1 MTDFAT
7 LAIKISTDGANR
19 ANNDLRSVER
29 SSKQTEKAVDSLS
42 LAINALKRLMAL
54 GIGIQ
59 GISGFLQMADTMQS
73 LRTQVQFVTGSMAE
87 LNKVQ
92 QELFDISQRT
102 SSSLEST
109 TQLYVRT
116 SRALKDYGVSQRQVL
131 QFTETINKAMA
142 VGGVGAQE
150 QASALMQLSQALGSG
165 RLQGDEFKTITETAP
180 IILDVVAEY
189 MGKSREE
196 VKKLASEGKITSKL
210 LFEAINGSTQKINQ
224 QFEQMPLTFGQAMQQ
239 MENAVMK
246 FVGDLDSANGISGLL
261 AQGVSFLAQNFALLA
276 KAIGYATVAYVA
288 YNAAS
293 FVSNF
298 KQASGG
304 VGVLAASFGYLT
316 NMIRGTTIAMLANPL
331 GLLAV
336 AITGV
341 AFAFDAFISDME
353 IGANTLGATWG
364 DALIGVWN
372 DFKNVVDK
380 TINWFSEQWSD
391 ATTSVSDN
399 FDSLLG
405 VATSS
410 FLLIH
415 NGAKSLINSFIGLFI
430 GGFKAIEVVWS
441 NFPSSLENLAV
452 IAFNSLVTIAEA
464 GINKL
469 IEFIKVPI
477 EMLNTISSKLGQ
489 GHLIDTSGWR
499 ANLNGFKLVGS
510 EEANKTAQAISTA
523 FSEGFNFDY
532 IGEAADS
539 VTAYLEEVAIR
550 TKKARLADESKNA
563 SLNGGSN
570 NPLSEDK
577 SSKNKGKKGKKG
589 EDHLKAWRE
598 HYNELERANAD
609 SWTRI
614 ALEEERSMREMLD
627 KARKANVGFEEI
639 ERAKNLIYERY
650 AKERQAIAEKY
661 IPELKYKRELEEQLK
676 EIQQLEKGK
685 QLNSQQANQARENVR
700 WNSGESIAKQ
710 AGQNAV
716 SGYER
721 WKEQFDPMQAITNE
735 QTAKTAE
742 LQSLYDQHLIQYQD
756 FINAKA
762 QIDAKATADTQNLFM
777 ESISGFGSAI
787 DTMLGV
793 MRNAGQE
800 QSGIYKAMFAVS
812 KAFAIAD
819 SIIKIQQGIANASS
833 LPFPANLGA
842 MATVAS
848 QTASIISTIQSTNLK
863 GMAHSGID
871 NVPSEGTWLLDKG
884 ERVVDSRTNADLK
897 TFLANQQKT
906 ASAGKSTVNVK
917 IINNGQPVNA
927 QVESN
932 ETADGVELTVT
943 LLSKMNEVAN
953 SVYSKRQAQDMRA
966 GGVLRR

>member
-142 VGGVGAQE
+142 VGGVKPQE
-150 QASALMQLSQALGSG
+150 QASALLQLSQALGSG
-165 RLQGDEFKTITETAP
+165 KLQGDEFRSISEAAP
-180 IILDVVAEY
+180 IILDTLAEY

-261 AQGVSFLAQNFALLA
+261 AQGVSLLAQNFGILA

-288 YNAAS
+288 YNTAS

-298 KQASGG
+298 KQASSG
-304 VGVLAASFGYLT
+304 VGILAASFGYLT
-316 NMIRGTTIAMLANPL
+316 NMIRGATIAMLANPL

-336 AITGV
+336 AITSV

-353 IGANTLGATWG
+353 IGANALGATWG
-364 DALIGVWN
+364 DAATGVWN
-372 DFKNVVDK
+372 DFKDVVGE
-380 TINWFSEQWSD
+380 TAGWFSEQWD
-391 ATTSVSDN
+391 KA
-399 FDSLLG
+399 
-405 VATSS
+405 VASAGSS
-410 FLLIH
+410 FDYLPSTIASIAINIIDLLKQ
-415 NGAKSLINSFIGLFI
+415 NINAIIGLFV
-430 GGFKAIEVVWS
+430 GGFNAIKITWGNLPAAFSSIGKTAINGLIKIVEGGLNYLLDAIKSFLGFFNTAMEAVGLDGIFDTS
-441 NFPSSLENLAV
+441 NWKIELPKVELNEAESQIKDQLGGAFKEAFSRDYVGEAV
-452 IAFNSLVTIAEA
+452 NSLTSY
-464 GINKL
+464 
-469 IEFIKVPI
+469 IE
-477 EMLNTISSKLGQ
+477 G
-489 GHLIDTSGWR
+489 
-499 ANLNGFKLVGS
+499 A
-510 EEANKTAQAISTA
+510 
-523 FSEGFNFDY
+523 
-532 IGEAADS
+532 
-539 VTAYLEEVAIR
+539 AIR
-550 TKKARLADESKNA
+550 GKISRQIDESTEA
-563 SLNGGSN
+563 SLPPGAN
-570 NPLSEDK
+570 NPLSEKGTDK
-577 SSKNKGKKGKKG
+577 GAKGKKG
-589 EDHLKAWRE
+589 EDHLKAWQA

-614 ALEEERSMREMLD
+614 ALEEERSIHEMLD

-676 EIQQLEKGK
+676 EIQQLEKGNI
-685 QLNSQQANQARENVR
+685 LNSQQANQARENVR
-700 WNSGESIAKQ
+700 WNSGEAIAKQ

-716 SGYER
+716 SGYDR

-819 SIIKIQQGIANASS
+819 STIQIANAIAKASN
-833 LPFPANLGA
+833 LPFPDNLGA

-906 ASAGKSTVNVK
+906 ANTGKSIVNVK

-927 QVESN
+927 QLESN

-953 SVYSKRQAQDMRA
+953 NVYSKRQAQDMRA